1 MHIEP
6 HVVDGAKL
14 LLSYATAAGSLGYA
28 SKLIRDH
35 LKESSNISML
45 CARGAIS
52 IIVVLCL
59 FQLLPHPPVGVSE
72 VHLILGSSLFL
83 LFGAAPAAIGL
94 AGGLLI
100 QGLVFAPF
108 DLPQYGMNV
117 TTLLAPLF
125 LMDIAARKI
134 ISQGTAYK
142 DIGYSQALK
151 LSLTFQGG
159 IVAWVGFWS
168 FYGQG
173 FTAENLT
180 NVSIFASAYLSV
192 ILVEPIIDLALL
204 YTAKSISKS
213 PISLFQSKLYLNS

>member
-28 SKLIRDH
+28 SKLIRGH

-159 IVAWVGFWS
+159 IVTWVGFWS

-173 FTAENLT
+173 FTAENLA